1 VTRGR
6 PAGPP
11 ARVAIV
17 TGASSGIGRAT
28 ALALAASGWHVALVA
43 RRESRLLDLQTT
55 IERSGGSSFPI
66 VADVAVLAD
75 TRRIVAA
82 TYELTGRVDALINVA
97 GIGDD
102 GSIGIDDDAL
112 VRLIDVNLLA
122 PARLMREVLP
132 HMRRAGSGAIVNIG
146 SVAGEIG
153 VNAAYSATKFGL
165 RGLTDS
171 VRREVAGSG
180 IRVSLIE
187 PGFIA
192 TEMTAT
198 RRGRMPQPGIVADAV
213 ERAIDR
219 PRRRL
224 IVPARY
230 RVAVVVA
237 KALPAL
243 VDRVYATG
251 FGRD

>member
-1 VTRGR
+1 MTAQ
-6 PAGPP
+6 AGD
-11 ARVAIV
+11 RVAIV

-28 ALALAASGWHVALVA
+28 ALKLAASGWTVALAA
-43 RRESRLLDLQTT
+43 RREPELDAVRQR
-55 IERSGGSSFPI
+55 IEDRGGRAFAI
-66 VADVAVLAD
+66 VADVGTLAD
-75 TRRIVAA
+75 TERIVA
-82 TYELTGRVDALINVA
+82 TTLERTGRVDALINVA

-102 GSIGIDDDAL
+102 SSIDLDDERL
-112 VRLIDVNLLA
+112 VQMLDVNLLA
-122 PARLMREVLP
+122 PARLMRAVIP
-132 HMRRAGSGAIVNIG
+132 VMRAAKSGAIVNIG

-171 VRREVAGSG
+171 VRREVVGSG

-192 TEMTAT
+192 TEMTAS
-198 RRGRMPQPGIVADAV
+198 RRGRMPQPGIVASAV
-213 ERAIDR
+213 ERAIEH

-230 RVAVVVA
+230 RVAVAFA
-237 KALPAL
+237 KAFPAV
-243 VDRVYATG
+243 VDRFSASGV
-251 FGRD
+251 GRD

>member
-1 VTRGR
+1 VTAQ
-6 PAGPP
+6 AGD
-11 ARVAIV
+11 RVAIV

-28 ALALAASGWHVALVA
+28 ALKLAASGWTVALAA
-43 RRESRLLDLQTT
+43 RREPELDAVRQR
-55 IERSGGSSFPI
+55 IEDRGGRAFAI
-66 VADVAVLAD
+66 VADVGTLAD
-75 TRRIVAA
+75 TERIVA
-82 TYELTGRVDALINVA
+82 TTLERTGRVDALINVA

-102 GSIGIDDDAL
+102 SSIDLDDERL
-112 VRLIDVNLLA
+112 VQMLDVNLLA
-122 PARLMREVLP
+122 PARLMRAVIP
-132 HMRRAGSGAIVNIG
+132 VMRAAKSGAIVNIG

-171 VRREVAGSG
+171 VRREVVGSG

-192 TEMTAT
+192 TEMTAS
-198 RRGRMPQPGIVADAV
+198 RRGRMPQPGIVASAV
-213 ERAIDR
+213 ERAIEH

-230 RVAVVVA
+230 RVAVAFA
-237 KALPAL
+237 KAFPAV
-243 VDRVYATG
+243 VDRFSASGV
-251 FGRD
+251 GRD

>member
-1 VTRGR
+1 VTAQ
-6 PAGPP
+6 AGD
-11 ARVAIV
+11 RVAIV

-28 ALALAASGWHVALVA
+28 ALKLAASGWTVALAA
-43 RRESRLLDLQTT
+43 RREPELDAVRQR
-55 IERSGGSSFPI
+55 IEDRGGRAFAI
-66 VADVAVLAD
+66 VADVGTLAD
-75 TRRIVAA
+75 TERIVA
-82 TYELTGRVDALINVA
+82 TTLDRTGRVDALINVA

-102 GSIGIDDDAL
+102 SSIDLDDERL
-112 VRLIDVNLLA
+112 VQMLDVNLLA
-122 PARLMREVLP
+122 PARLMRAVIP
-132 HMRRAGSGAIVNIG
+132 VMRAAKSGAIVNIG

-171 VRREVAGSG
+171 VRREVVGSG

-192 TEMTAT
+192 TEMTAS
-198 RRGRMPQPGIVADAV
+198 RRGRMPQPGIVASAV
-213 ERAIDR
+213 ERAIEH

-230 RVAVVVA
+230 RVAVVFA
-237 KALPAL
+237 KAFPAV
-243 VDRVYATG
+243 VDRFYASG
-251 FGRD
+251 VGRD